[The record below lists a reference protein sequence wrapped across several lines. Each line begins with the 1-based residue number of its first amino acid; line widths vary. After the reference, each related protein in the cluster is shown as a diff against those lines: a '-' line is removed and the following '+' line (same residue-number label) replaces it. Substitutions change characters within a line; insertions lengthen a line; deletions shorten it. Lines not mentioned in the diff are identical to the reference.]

1 MPSEQDFKYLIA
13 AYQSKSTELFNQ
25 SIGSDAKVRQL
36 TDIIEQL
43 SQKIN
48 EQQEEIE
55 KLSKTKTTH
64 TTKSSKDTGTF

>member
-13 AYQSKSTELFNQ
+13 AYQSKATELFNQ

-55 KLSKTKTTH
+55 KLSKTKTTRS
-64 TTKSSKDTGTF
+64 TKNQKDVGDF

>member
-55 KLSKTKTTH
+55 NGVAQFCQILLDQS
-64 TTKSSKDTGTF
+64 